1 MTTIT
6 YSTLMKDM
14 TSITKIRVNTP
25 RLDKGKGKAIEYQ
38 RHDME
43 DNNVVGDED
52 METDGG
58 FETDQYDGYGGD
70 HEQELEPGQD
80 EQGHHV
86 AVEGEEGEG
95 CDEEEYDDE
104 DDGEAPLVRKI
115 RSVQDQSASANA
127 TVSLT
132 RVQAAGERRGYK
144 TRIGRDGG
152 RGRHETPHFGARVDV
167 TTDLETMLRAML
179 LKISICDAYL
189 TPLAPESSFTVVVEM
204 KNNGPG
210 PEAKA
215 DFPWSPI
222 SPASHEEQLKVSAV
236 APPTQPP
243 VQQRKLIPVKTV
255 DVADIQLELYLEKF
269 NG

>member
-1 MTTIT
+1 MSVLKSFEGLHQVVQQPPQQPPAVIHRNDNYHLQHADEGHDVHNQDQGQQSETIA
-6 YSTLMKDM
+6 
-14 TSITKIRVNTP
+14 P

-189 TPLAPESSFTVVVEM
+189 TPLAPGKRSTNM
-204 KNNGPG
+204 KY
-210 PEAKA
+210 
-215 DFPWSPI
+215 SYI
-222 SPASHEEQLKVSAV
+222 L
-236 APPTQPP
+236 
-243 VQQRKLIPVKTV
+243 
-255 DVADIQLELYLEKF
+255 
-269 NG
+269 